1 MSSTRIYLFHSIL
14 FVCSGFPFYFTH
26 FFIEFFLSCPGF
38 ASHFHFRILFIV
50 GIYSFHWSQLLSCFL
65 IKEFAFIRFAFIH
78 LLSNTL
84 CSFPSDN
91 DNSTIHSFQ
100 FFTFNKQQQKL
111 LFILLVVHF
120 QLTTMSFGHLHPVL
134 IYSSCKTLNNNSIVS
149 IYIYITAAISIDIQS
164 SSIWS
169 IILTL

>member
-1 MSSTRIYLFHSIL
+1 MSVTYLVYKTRFPKCRALGYIYSIL
-14 FVCSGFPFYFTH
+14 FYSSALDFLFISPI

-100 FFTFNKQQQKL
+100 FFTFNK
-111 LFILLVVHF
+111 
-120 QLTTMSFGHLHPVL
+120 
-134 IYSSCKTLNNNSIVS
+134 
-149 IYIYITAAISIDIQS
+149 
-164 SSIWS
+164 
-169 IILTL
+169 